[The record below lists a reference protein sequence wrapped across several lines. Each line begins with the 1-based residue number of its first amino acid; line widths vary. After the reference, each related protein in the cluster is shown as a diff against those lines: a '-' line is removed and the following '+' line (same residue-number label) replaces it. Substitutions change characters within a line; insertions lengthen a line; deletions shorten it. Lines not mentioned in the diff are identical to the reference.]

1 MFNATV
7 QTVTSGPTSP
17 YPEIMQGFV
26 RIIMAARSYV
36 YIETPYFLPTSVVL
50 YAMKSAAQ
58 SGVDVRLLVP
68 ARGDARFIDWAS
80 RSYLREA
87 VDAGVK
93 VGLYN
98 AGFLHSKLMVCDDT
112 IATCGSTNIDFRS
125 FENNFESNMFIYDEE
140 FAARMKQ
147 VFLTD
152 EGHSVSLDSMAHRMS
167 PRFMARLCESVAR
180 LFSPLL

>member
-1 MFNATV
+1 MVNVVV
-7 QTVTSGPTSP
+7 QTVTSGPSSP
-17 YPEIMQGFV
+17 YPEIMQGYV
-26 RIIMAARSYV
+26 RIIMAARRYV
-36 YIETPYFLPTSVVL
+36 YLETPYFLPTSAVL
-50 YAMKSAAQ
+50 YALKSAAQ

-87 VDAGVK
+87 VEAGVK
-93 VGLYN
+93 VSLYK

-125 FENNFESNMFIYDEE
+125 FENNFESNMFVYDED
-140 FAARMKQ
+140 FAVRMRE
-147 VFLTD
+147 VFLAD
-152 EGHSVSLDSMAHRMS
+152 ETRSLQVADMEERMN